1 MNKLGA
7 FISLAHIFKENGFD
21 LYLVGGSVRDYLLF
35 GELDDID
42 VVSSATPEE
51 IKKFATFK
59 TDFVYEKFG
68 SVSIHFEGYRID
80 YTTLREEQSYQDNR
94 HPNEVHF
101 VKDIKTDSKRRDF
114 TINAMYMDCH
124 KNVYDFH
131 EGQKDLSLKIIKM
144 IGDPIKRIQE
154 DPLRIL
160 RAIRFALDFDFQIDE
175 ELKNSIETN
184 LNLLEKLNPDKIH
197 QEIHKIK
204 APKEKIEKIFSQFH
218 ILNYLDMVK

>member
-1 MNKLGA
+1 
-7 FISLAHIFKENGFD
+7 
-21 LYLVGGSVRDYLLF
+21 
-35 GELDDID
+35 
-42 VVSSATPEE
+42 
-51 IKKFATFK
+51 
-59 TDFVYEKFG
+59 
-68 SVSIHFEGYRID
+68 
-80 YTTLREEQSYQDNR
+80 
-94 HPNEVHF
+94 
-101 VKDIKTDSKRRDF
+101 
-114 TINAMYMDCH
+114 
-124 KNVYDFH
+124 
-131 EGQKDLSLKIIKM
+131 M